1 MRMSSSRFRRS
12 ASTATLPRLVGALL
26 LSSLFGNAN
35 GQTTTAT
42 LFGVVRDDSGAVV
55 PQAKITARNTATS
68 FARTGSTNETGAYL
82 ITNLPVGPYSLL
94 IEKDGFRRFVQ
105 DGITLAVDQNARV
118 DAVLAL
124 GQLNDSITVSADAI
138 GVDTRAA
145 TVGEVVDRERV
156 QELPLNGRNVMQLAN
171 IIPGVTS
178 VSAPTLVTL
187 GRGGPQASVAGGRN
201 TQNEVRLDDS
211 SHVQLYNNSALNLPS
226 PDALQEF
233 RVLTNSFS
241 AEYGRYG
248 GGVFIAVTRAGTNEF
263 HGSTWEYLRN
273 RAFDARNFFSAT
285 KPDLKQN
292 QFGFTLGGPVI
303 HKKTFFFGSY
313 QGTRIRQSQVLSSAT
328 PPSAAERGGD
338 FSGVSAKP
346 KDPTTNAPF
355 PGGIIPSS
363 RFDPVAVR
371 LMDKYIPL
379 PNSANGAFV
388 TLYPQPSTGNQFL
401 WRVDHSF
408 SSANF
413 LNIRYFR
420 DDGNTTSQSGNIP
433 NWSPNPQ
440 GLKVTSW
447 TLHDTHTFSSSL
459 LNEFRIG
466 INRNHSEVTSSG
478 SDRLSDY
485 GAIFPGVVSPQLP
498 SITVTGYFAPA
509 TLDRYGE
516 VSNIYQMGD
525 TARWFHGRHSV
536 SVGGEFTRNEYF
548 GHGSSANQGVI
559 GFGGAITGDAFA
571 DFLIGKPTSLQ
582 QNSTYDRLV
591 KGYAWYLFVQDDIRI
606 SAKLSVN
613 LGLRY
618 EYVAPF
624 HNIYG
629 LVNAYNAGQQ
639 STVVPA
645 APRGMVFPGD
655 AGFVDRLIPANK
667 KNIGPR
673 VGIVWDPS
681 GNGHMAVRGSYGLF
695 HENFRADM
703 WTYPAVN
710 QPFVISTAINNPYSL
725 TDMYHGQVDPF
736 PYVYTNA
743 TAKFSLP
750 MGLFT
755 VLNPN
760 ITTPYLHQLSFSIE
774 HSMPSSIVLK
784 AGYSGKLA
792 HNLVRMEQMNPAVYI
807 PGSSTVANTNQRR
820 ILAAYGYASF
830 RNIDTNSSATYHSL
844 QLSLN
849 KRVTKGLTVLSSYT
863 FSKLLD
869 YFSGQNQA
877 ATSQDPYNL
886 RADRSLSDNNRTHVF
901 NMSIVYQLP
910 GFGHGLVKNAVGGWE
925 LASTTSVTS
934 GAPFNI
940 TTGVD
945 ASLTGVGNDRPDLIG
960 NPFRSYSS
968 EDDMLQRFFNA
979 AAFAQNQPGH
989 YGGVG
994 RNLLIGPRQA
1004 TTDIALAKAI
1014 PISERLGKIHFRAE
1028 FYNSLNH
1035 VNFSAPTAALN
1046 NRNFGRILSAGSP
1059 RILQFVLRYAF

>member
-1 MRMSSSRFRRS
+1 MPSSPVCFS
-12 ASTATLPRLVGALL
+12 ALTVNVPRLLAALL
-26 LSSLFGNAN
+26 LCGSFQIAN

-55 PQAKITARNTATS
+55 PEAKVTARNTATS
-68 FARTGSTNETGAYL
+68 FERTGSSNDTGAYL

-94 IEKDGFRRFVQ
+94 IEKAGFRRFVQ
-105 DGITLAVDQNARV
+105 DGITLEVGQNARV
-118 DAVLAL
+118 DAILAVGL
-124 GQLNDSITVSADAI
+124 LTDSITVSADAI

-145 TVGEVVDRERV
+145 TVGEVVDRLRV

-171 IIPGVTS
+171 VIPGVTA

-201 TQNEVRLDDS
+201 TENEIRLDDS
-211 SHVQLYNNSALNLPS
+211 SNVQLYNNSALNLPS

-233 RVLTNSFS
+233 TVLTNNFS

-248 GGVFIAVTRAGTNEF
+248 GGVFVAVTRAGTNQF
-263 HGSTWEYLRN
+263 HVTLWEYLRN
-273 RAFDARNFFSAT
+273 TAFDARNFFSAT

-292 QFGFTLGGPVI
+292 QFGFTFGGPVI
-303 HKKTFFFGSY
+303 HKRTFFFGSY
-313 QGTRIRQSQVLSSAT
+313 QGTRVRQSQVLSSAT
-328 PPSAAERGGD
+328 PPTAAERTGD
-338 FSGVSAKP
+338 FSAAIKKP
-346 KDPTTNAPF
+346 NDPTTNAPF

-363 RFDPVAVR
+363 RFDLVAVR
-371 LMDKYIPL
+371 LLAKYVPL
-379 PNSANGAFV
+379 PNAPGGAFV
-388 TLYPQPSTGNQFL
+388 ALSPEPSSGNQFL

-408 SSANF
+408 SSKNS
-413 LNIRYFR
+413 LNVRYFR
-420 DDGNTTSQSGNIP
+420 DDGNTTSQSGNLL

-440 GLKVTSW
+440 GLKVTNW
-447 TLHDTHTFSSSL
+447 TLHDTHTFNGSL

-478 SDRLSDY
+478 SDQLSDY

-509 TLDRYGE
+509 TADRYGE

-525 TARWFHGRHSV
+525 TLRWFHGRHSV
-536 SVGGEFTRNEYF
+536 SLGGEFTRNEYF
-548 GHGSSANQGVI
+548 GHGSSVNQGVI

-571 DFLIGKPTSLQ
+571 DFLIGKPTSLS

-591 KGYAWYLFVQDDIRI
+591 KGYAWYLFLQDDMRI
-606 SAKLSVN
+606 SSKLSVN

-618 EYVAPF
+618 EFVPPF

-629 LVNAYNAGQQ
+629 LVNAYHAGQQ

-645 APRGMVFPGD
+645 APLGMVFPGD
-655 AGFVDRLIPANK
+655 SGVVRGLIPADK

-681 GNGHMAVRGSYGLF
+681 GNGHMAVRASYGLF

-710 QPFVISTAINNPYSL
+710 QPFVISDAINNPYSL
-725 TDMYHGQVDPF
+725 TDMYHGLVDPF

-743 TAKFSLP
+743 SAKFSLP

-755 VLNPN
+755 VLGPN
-760 ITTPYLHQLSFSIE
+760 DTTPYIHQMSFSIE
-774 HSMPSSIVLK
+774 HSLPSSIVLK

-792 HNLVRMEQMNPAVYI
+792 HNLVRMEQKNPAVYI
-807 PGSSTVANTNQRR
+807 PGNSTIANTNQRR
-820 ILAAYGYASF
+820 VLAAYGYASF
-830 RNIDTNSSATYHSL
+830 REIDTNSSATYHSL

-869 YFSGQNQA
+869 YFAAQNQA
-877 ATSQDPYNL
+877 ATSQNPYNL
-886 RADRSLSDNNRTHVF
+886 RSDRGLSDNNRTQVF

-910 GFGHGLVKNAVGGWE
+910 GFGKGLAKKALGGWE
-925 LASTTSVTS
+925 LASTTSMTS

-945 ASLTGVGNDRPDLIG
+945 ASLTGVGNDRPDLVG
-960 NPFRSYSS
+960 NPFRAYSS
-968 EDDMLQRFFNA
+968 ENDMLQAFFNP
-979 AAFAQNQPGH
+979 AAFAQNQPGR
-989 YGGVG
+989 YGNVG
-994 RNLLIGPRQA
+994 RNLLVGPRPS
-1004 TTDIALAKAI
+1004 TTDLALVKAF
-1014 PISERLGKIHFRAE
+1014 PIGERFGKIQFRAE
-1028 FYNSLNH
+1028 FYNSFNH
-1035 VNFSAPTAALN
+1035 VNFGSPTAAGN

-1059 RILQFVLRYAF
+1059 RILQFALRYAF